1 MMRTPATTSSISRRP
16 SINKAPSVKAFA
28 TAELSPLNLIPPP
41 GNLHKKCW
49 PFLLTAMVILTVFA
63 RILIKTA
70 AAESAKAAAT
80 LPLFTNITREAGLDM
95 KIIDGD
101 AMTEYL
107 TDVNGEG
114 ACFLDYNN
122 DGYQDIFL
130 ANGSSRRSEA
140 AGEWHHDYLL
150 RNNGD
155 GTFTD
160 VTAPAHLGASGW
172 HSGCAIGDYNNDG
185 FPDIYVTSFGPNLL
199 YRNNG
204 DETFTEVGEGAGVAD
219 PHWRFPKWSMSAAF
233 GDYDNDGRLDLYV
246 ANFVEFDPKHLPP
259 KPGDVDACK
268 LKEVPIACPPDSFE
282 GEQGILY
289 HNNGDGTFTDVTRA
303 AGLIR
308 PAKSLGR
315 GFGVVF
321 ADFSNDGL
329 QDIYQVNDA
338 GPNWFYV
345 NNGDGTFSDAS
356 YESGLAVDGFGN
368 SQGTMGVTVGDYNND
383 GLIDV
388 YISNWIDQEKTL
400 YENQGSHSFADVTM
414 TRGLA
419 QIGYQ
424 YCGWGT
430 EFFDFDNDGW
440 LDLWVSFGHTDPQVE
455 RSHPED
461 SFAEPNYL
469 LQNRMGRKFV
479 DVSEIVGL
487 RNRNAHSGR
496 GAAFADIDNDGDVD
510 VLVINKND
518 VPTLFRNDGGNRNN
532 WLTIRTEGVKSNR
545 SGIGARITVSA
556 QGIRRNFDVRSS
568 ESYLSGNDVRVH
580 VGMADLKQA
589 DLIEVRW
596 PSGQVDRYPNVPVNA
611 FYLAREGQGFKK
623 DPLAKALKKIP
634 SR

>member
-1 MMRTPATTSSISRRP
+1 
-16 SINKAPSVKAFA
+16 
-28 TAELSPLNLIPPP
+28 
-41 GNLHKKCW
+41 
-49 PFLLTAMVILTVFA
+49 
-63 RILIKTA
+63 
-70 AAESAKAAAT
+70 
-80 LPLFTNITREAGLDM
+80 
-95 KIIDGD
+95 
-101 AMTEYL
+101 
-107 TDVNGEG
+107 
-114 ACFLDYNN
+114 
-122 DGYQDIFL
+122 
-130 ANGSSRRSEA
+130 
-140 AGEWHHDYLL
+140 
-150 RNNGD
+150 
-155 GTFTD
+155 
-160 VTAPAHLGASGW
+160 
-172 HSGCAIGDYNNDG
+172 
-185 FPDIYVTSFGPNLL
+185 
-199 YRNNG
+199 
-204 DETFTEVGEGAGVAD
+204 
-219 PHWRFPKWSMSAAF
+219 
-233 GDYDNDGRLDLYV
+233 
-246 ANFVEFDPKHLPP
+246 
-259 KPGDVDACK
+259 
-268 LKEVPIACPPDSFE
+268 
-282 GEQGILY
+282 
-289 HNNGDGTFTDVTRA
+289 
-303 AGLIR
+303 
-308 PAKSLGR
+308 
-315 GFGVVF
+315 
-321 ADFSNDGL
+321 
-329 QDIYQVNDA
+329 
-338 GPNWFYV
+338 
-345 NNGDGTFSDAS
+345 
-356 YESGLAVDGFGN
+356 
-368 SQGTMGVTVGDYNND
+368 MGVTVGDYNND